1 MLFLQQRMIILAPRF
16 KQSQIFQAMN
26 GVSLFPYVLV
36 WRISPIFM
44 AMKFSVM
51 DVLDDF
57 ILFYFFVSFDIHVD
71 LFDDYG

>member
-1 MLFLQQRMIILAPRF
+1 
-16 KQSQIFQAMN
+16 MN

-36 WRISPIFM
+36 WRISRIFL